1 MFFVLF
7 LYIFFFQAED
17 GIRDG
22 TVTGVQ
28 TCALPIWAPWARLLR
43 VSGTMS
49 DSSYS
54 STAPNPLHPG
64 HAPRGLL
71 KENRMGVSAGAGV
84 AQCEHVGCSEKRRR
98 SPVSSATDPRSPSL
112 NALAAASASRPR
124 CHSE

>member
-54 STAPNPLHPG
+54 STAPNPLQPG

-71 KENRMGVSAGAGV
+71 NENRIGARAGAGV
-84 AQCEHVGCSEKRRR
+84 PQFEHVGCSEKRRR
-98 SPVSSATDPRSPSL
+98 SPLWSARATPSPSL
-112 NALAAASASRPR
+112 KAVATASASRPR
-124 CHSE
+124 FPS